1 MQTTAMKW
9 MGAAPAEQ
17 ALQDYYAGC
26 GVLVS
31 RIRSGDSG
39 AMGELYGAFCDR
51 TSGYLRHRLGNQ
63 DVTDLTHDVFLVV
76 VEAIRQNQLHD
87 PARLMGFVK
96 TVLQRKI
103 AAHLKA
109 TLRRRNLEQ
118 DITAEFSMADSG
130 ARPDDAVECRERTQI
145 MQRVFS
151 SLTQREREIL
161 ERFYLQEQSANQIR
175 EEMKLTCTN
184 YRVLKSRAKA
194 KFGKTGRHW
203 LHSSRMRQR

>member
-9 MGAAPAEQ
+9 MSVPAADQ
-17 ALQDYYAGC
+17 ALQDYYAAC
-26 GVLVS
+26 SVLVS
-31 RIRSGDSG
+31 RIRSGDSA

-76 VEAIRQNQLHD
+76 VEAIRRNQLHD
-87 PARLMGFVK
+87 PTRLMGFVK

-103 AAHLKA
+103 AAHLRSA
-109 TLRRRNLEQ
+109 MRRRNFEQ
-118 DITAEFSMADSG
+118 DITEQFSVADAG
-130 ARPDDAVECRERTQI
+130 ARPDDAAESCERAQI

-151 SLTQREREIL
+151 SLSQREREIL
-161 ERFYLQEQSANQIR
+161 ERFYLQEQSAGQIR

-203 LHSSRMRQR
+203 LHTSRMRQR

>member
-1 MQTTAMKW
+1 MVSKRMSS
-9 MGAAPAEQ
+9 PAGEQ
-17 ALQDYYAGC
+17 GLQEYYANC

-31 RIRSGDSG
+31 RIQSGDG
-39 AMGELYGAFCDR
+39 AAMGELYGTFCDR

-76 VEAIRQNQLHD
+76 VEAIRRNQLHD

-96 TVLQRKI
+96 TVLQRRI

-109 TLRRRNLEQ
+109 TIRRRNIEQ
-118 DITAEFSMADSG
+118 DITEQFSVAYAG
-130 ARPDDAVECRERTQI
+130 VLPDDAVESSERAQL
-145 MQRVFS
+145 MQHVFA
-151 SLTQREREIL
+151 SLSRREREIL
-161 ERFYLQEQSANQIR
+161 ERFYLQEQSAVQIR
-175 EEMKLTCTN
+175 DEMKLTCTN

-203 LHSSRMRQR
+203 LHASRTRNR